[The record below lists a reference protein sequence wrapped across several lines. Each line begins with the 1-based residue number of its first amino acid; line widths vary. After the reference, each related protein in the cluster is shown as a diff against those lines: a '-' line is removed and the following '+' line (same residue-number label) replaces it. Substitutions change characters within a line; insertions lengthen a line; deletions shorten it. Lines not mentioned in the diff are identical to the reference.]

1 MRMWIFCIRRWE
13 SILARLA
20 QVWHLAAT
28 VRSVRATN
36 FVKFGTHPI
45 TQSPS
50 LIPPGILSSC
60 NNLLVNQVKNPRD
73 RDLVIASMH
82 RSEKGFVDEGW
93 RRFLASLPIA
103 RAVVKFGYSFDRAEL
118 EPCYIEPLRLDVKEP
133 SDEEIVGR
141 LG

>member
-1 MRMWIFCIRRWE
+1 MWRDSRKYGIW
-13 SILARLA
+13 L
-20 QVWHLAAT
+20 HL
-28 VRSVRATN
+28 
-36 FVKFGTHPI
+36 I

-60 NNLLVNQVKNPRD
+60 NNLLVSQVKNPRD

-103 RAVVKFGYSFDRAEL
+103 RAVAKFGYSFDRAEL
-118 EPCYIEPLRLDVKEP
+118 EPCYIQPLRLDVKEP
-133 SDEEIVGR
+133 SDEEISAR